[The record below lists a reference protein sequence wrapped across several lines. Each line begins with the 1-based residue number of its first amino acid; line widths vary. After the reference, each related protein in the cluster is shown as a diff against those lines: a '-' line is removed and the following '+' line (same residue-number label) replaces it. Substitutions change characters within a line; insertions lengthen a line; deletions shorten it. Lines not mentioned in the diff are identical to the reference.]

1 MSYAISV
8 FGNSAPWPGSPDC
21 EMARDLG
28 QRLAR
33 SGVTVQTGGYI
44 GTVEGV
50 SHLDDVDKTR
60 TSETTMIRE
69 AIWWIQK
76 RLLLAEITIRYLL
89 MDQESREDLIVTMD
103 EMQRKKTWQARLLAA
118 EAARLAAQAN
128 RLAATLEDEDNQ

>member
-8 FGNSAPWPGSPDC
+8 FGSSAPEPGSADY

-28 QRLAR
+28 RRLAR
-33 SGVTVQTGGYI
+33 SGVTVQTGGYA
-44 GTVEGV
+44 GTVESV
-50 SHLDDVDKTR
+50 SHPDDVGKTR
-60 TSETTMIRE
+60 SSETTMIRE

-76 RLLLAEITIRYLL
+76 RLLLGEITIRYWL
-89 MDQESREDLIVTMD
+89 MDQESREELMATMD

>member
-1 MSYAISV
+1 
-8 FGNSAPWPGSPDC
+8 
-21 EMARDLG
+21 
-28 QRLAR
+28 
-33 SGVTVQTGGYI
+33 
-44 GTVEGV
+44 VEGV

>member
-8 FGNSAPWPGSPDC
+8 FRSSAPWPGYADY
-21 EMARDLG
+21 EIARDLG
-28 QRLAR
+28 RRLGR
-33 SGVTVQTGGYI
+33 FGFTVQTGGYVE
-44 GTVEGV
+44 TAEGV
-50 SHLDDVDKTR
+50 SHLDDVGKTR

-69 AIWWIQK
+69 VIWWIQK

-89 MDQESREDLIVTMD
+89 MDQVSREEMIATMD